1 MKRGF
6 KSQYS
11 QNLKFCFEHYCCS
24 KNPGWREGVQDGVA
38 QEAAELALSHEKTP
52 KLVEREQIPLRDNGG
67 LNKQLLNNKH

>member
-1 MKRGF
+1 M
-6 KSQYS
+6 
-11 QNLKFCFEHYCCS
+11 
-24 KNPGWREGVQDGVA
+24 A